1 MNNNNNI
8 DKKDNKPFDFNNG
21 SLIPTP
27 SQIDTQG
34 PLLAE
39 ILRIVQRIDRRQED
53 LSNKFSRLGN
63 DY

>member
-1 MNNNNNI
+1 MDNNNNT
-8 DKKDNKPFDFNNG
+8 DKKDNKPFDLYNG

-27 SQIDTQG
+27 NQIDTQG

-53 LSNKFSRLGN
+53 LLNIFSKIKSG
-63 DY
+63 Y